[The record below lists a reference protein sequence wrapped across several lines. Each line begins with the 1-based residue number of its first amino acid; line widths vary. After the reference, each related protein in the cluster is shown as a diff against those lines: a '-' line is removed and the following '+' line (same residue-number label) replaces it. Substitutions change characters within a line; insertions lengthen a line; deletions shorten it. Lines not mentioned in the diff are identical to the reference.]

1 MQIWRTSLPSDP
13 AQPLKPPLWIAP
25 ACLAVARNEITDKTV
40 HQHDDPGKYKII
52 AAGLKPGLFL
62 RLYPKMGLKTLSC
75 PGFAQG
81 IGATIWEKC
90 KNLHMPKARTK
101 PKKTEEYFYENKRK
115 KQVF

>member
-1 MQIWRTSLPSDP
+1 
-13 AQPLKPPLWIAP
+13 
-25 ACLAVARNEITDKTV
+25 
-40 HQHDDPGKYKII
+40 
-52 AAGLKPGLFL
+52 
-62 RLYPKMGLKTLSC
+62 MGLKTLSC